1 LGDKV
6 NKKTVLIFIFAAA
19 LALSGCSEAEEDF
32 DETTIS
38 VSKRGKVSE
47 RIVESFNKD
56 YYDLAELE
64 DEFTRSVME
73 YNAAMGSE
81 EIRVKSIE
89 LKDSQV
95 YVDVDFN
102 GPSDYESFVGEN
114 LFVGTVSDAY
124 DNGYSMDVTLKA
136 VDSQDKI
143 GKVQIMGM
151 NDNTIIIL
159 SEHVRVKAF
168 KDIAYVSANVDV
180 INSKEVRVLSESDGL
195 AYLILK

>member
-1 LGDKV
+1 MRL
-6 NKKTVLIFIFAAA
+6 
-19 LALSGCSEAEEDF
+19 
-32 DETTIS
+32 
-38 VSKRGKVSE
+38 
-47 RIVESFNKD
+47 
-56 YYDLAELE
+56 
-64 DEFTRSVME
+64 
-73 YNAAMGSE
+73 
-81 EIRVKSIE
+81 
-89 LKDSQV
+89 
-95 YVDVDFN
+95 
-102 GPSDYESFVGEN
+102 
-114 LFVGTVSDAY
+114 
-124 DNGYSMDVTLKA
+124 SMDVTLKA

>member
-1 LGDKV
+1 M
-6 NKKTVLIFIFAAA
+6 NKKTVLIFIFTAV

>member
-1 LGDKV
+1 M

-19 LALSGCSEAEEDF
+19 LALCACSEAEEDF
-32 DETTIS
+32 DETTIK
-38 VSKRGKVSE
+38 VNKRGKVSE

-89 LKDSQV
+89 QKDQKV
-95 YVDVDFN
+95 YVDIDFN

-114 LFVGTVSDAY
+114 LFVGTISDAY
-124 DNGYSMDVTLKA
+124 DNGYSMDVTLKG
-136 VDSQDKI
+136 VDSKDLI

-151 NDNTIIIL
+151 NDSTIIIL
-159 SEHVRVKAF
+159 SEHVRVRTF
-168 KDIAYVSANVDV
+168 RDIAYVSANVDL
-180 INSKEVRVLSESDGL
+180 IKPNEARVLSESDGL

>member
-1 LGDKV
+1 M
-6 NKKTVLIFIFAAA
+6 NKKTVLIFIFAAV

>member
-1 LGDKV
+1 M
-6 NKKTVLIFIFAAA
+6 NKKTVLIFIFTAV

-159 SEHVRVKAF
+159 SEHGRVKAF

>member
-1 LGDKV
+1 M
-6 NKKTVLIFIFAAA
+6 NKKTFLICIFTAV
-19 LALSGCSEAEEDF
+19 LALTACAKTEDDF
-32 DETTIS
+32 DETTIT

-47 RIVESFNKD
+47 NIVESFNKD

-73 YNAAMGSE
+73 YNAAIGGD

-89 LKDSQV
+89 QKDAKV
-95 YVDVDFN
+95 YVDIEFN
-102 GPSDYESFVGEN
+102 GPSDYESFMGET
-114 LFVGTVSDAY
+114 LFVGTISDAY
-124 DNGYSMDVTLKA
+124 DNGYTMDVTLKD

-151 NDNTIIIL
+151 NDRTIVIL
-159 SEHVRVKAF
+159 SEHVRVKTF
-168 KDIAYVSANVDV
+168 RDIAYVSANVDV
-180 INSKEVRVLSESDGL
+180 IGSDEARVLSESDGL

>member
-1 LGDKV
+1 M
-6 NKKTVLIFIFAAA
+6 NKKTVLIFIFVAV
-19 LALSGCSEAEEDF
+19 LALSGCTEAEEDF

>member
-1 LGDKV
+1 M
-6 NKKTVLIFIFAAA
+6 NKKTVLIFIFVAV

-159 SEHVRVKAF
+159 SEHVRLKAF

>member
-1 LGDKV
+1 M
-6 NKKTVLIFIFAAA
+6 NKKTVLIFIFAAV

-81 EIRVKSIE
+81 EIRVKSID

-124 DNGYSMDVTLKA
+124 DNGYTMDVILKA

-143 GKVQIMGM
+143 DKVQIMGM
-151 NDNTIIIL
+151 NDKTIIIL
-159 SEHVRVKAF
+159 SEHVRVRAF
-168 KDIAYVSANVDV
+168 KDLAYVSANVDV